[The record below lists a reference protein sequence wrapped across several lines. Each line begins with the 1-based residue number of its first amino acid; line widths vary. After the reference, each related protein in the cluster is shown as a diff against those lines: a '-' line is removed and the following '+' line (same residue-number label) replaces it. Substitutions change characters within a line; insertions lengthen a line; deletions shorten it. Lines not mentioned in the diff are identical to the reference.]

1 MWAIVR
7 KGKPPIWEFKEFQ
20 NDVGTKEVKRNRES
34 NNLLEKV
41 VHNLWLLFLL
51 DCMYCVSYYPYY
63 HSMFYTVSPSLH
75 FFFLFFYVVWN
86 KSSLDVHISE
96 ILQHFF
102 FFCSLFIY
110 LYFLLCLAFFEVN
123 ISRFAVIIIPI
134 FFVHTSGW
142 SSYNILVYWMGVI
155 QGV

>member
-102 FFCSLFIY
+102 FFAVYLFIY
-110 LYFLLCLAFFEVN
+110 IFCFAFFEVN

>member
-102 FFCSLFIY
+102 FCSLFIY
-110 LYFLLCLAFFEVN
+110 SYFLLCLLWSEYFKICSHN
-123 ISRFAVIIIPI
+123 HSYI
-134 FFVHTSGW
+134 FC
-142 SSYNILVYWMGVI
+142 SYFWMV
-155 QGV
+155 QL